1 MSASQKALLFVPP
14 LPPLTLPDDG
24 TVVIGRSRTCEL
36 RLNDAD
42 ASRRHAKIVCKN
54 GEAVLHDLASTN
66 GSRVNGELREAAH
79 LLQPGDR
86 IAIGSNTIMFCRVEA
101 EVAGATQDGGLS
113 DAQTH
118 FLEEPVRVEAFQGD
132 LAQIPPFA
140 IVQILELGHKS
151 GRLSIDGDTPGHLW
165 FANGDPIHAD
175 TKDQLGFDAAIHLCH
190 AAAGR
195 FRFEPEL
202 DLPEHTI
209 QASATELL
217 LEASR
222 YLDEGLL

>member
-14 LPPLTLPDDG
+14 LPPLTLPEDG
-24 TVVIGRSRTCEL
+24 TVVVGRNRTCEL
-36 RLNDAD
+36 RLSDAD
-42 ASRRHAKIVCKN
+42 TSRRHAKIVCS
-54 GEAVLHDLASTN
+54 GGQAVLYDLASTN
-66 GSRVNGELREAAH
+66 GSRVNGELREEH
-79 LLQPGDR
+79 TLESGDR
-86 IAIGSNTIMFCRVEA
+86 IEIGTSTIVFFRVESDIA
-101 EVAGATQDGGLS
+101 EGPQDVDLS

-118 FLEEPVRVEAFQGD
+118 FTEEPARVEAFQGD

-151 GRLSIDGDTPGHLW
+151 GKLSIDGDVPGALW
-165 FANGDPIHAD
+165 FANGDPIHAE
-175 TKDQLGFDAAIHLCH
+175 TKGQIGFDAAIRLCH
-190 AAAGR
+190 AATGR

-202 DLPEHTI
+202 EIPKASI

-217 LEASR
+217 LEASL